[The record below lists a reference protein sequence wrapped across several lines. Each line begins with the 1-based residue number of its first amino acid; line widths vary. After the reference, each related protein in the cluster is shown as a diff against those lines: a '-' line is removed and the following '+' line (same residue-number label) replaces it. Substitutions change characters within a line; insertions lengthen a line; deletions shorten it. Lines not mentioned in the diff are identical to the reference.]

1 MTPPS
6 DVLREEDMW
15 DPGGTAEGGE
25 RFLPH
30 NEGFKF
36 PGAREFYN
44 GSLYHP
50 PFLSDIDK
58 CCVQGNCDL

>member
-1 MTPPS
+1 
-6 DVLREEDMW
+6 MW
-15 DPGGTAEGGE
+15 DPGGRAEGGE